1 MNKRLVTLCTMIALG
16 LMLVGGVSAAGSSTM
31 LMATLT
37 GANELDDQGNRNK
50 GDLDGT
56 GTAMVTLYADR
67 GEIAFE
73 LKVSN
78 ITLPAAAAH
87 IHRGTADVNGD
98 VVVPFTAP
106 DANGVARGT
115 ATADAALIRE
125 IAANPAG
132 FYVNVH
138 NKDYPAGA
146 VRGQLAAQG
155 LPSTGASDTRLLLLL
170 GGALVALVAGVGM
183 RRVMRA

>member
-1 MNKRLVTLCTMIALG
+1 MHKRFATLCTMIAMAL
-16 LMLVGGVSAAGSSTM
+16 LLVGGVSAAGSGTM

-37 GANELDDQGNRNK
+37 GEAQVGP
-50 GDLDGT
+50 GDEDGA
-56 GTAMVTLYADR
+56 GMAMVTLRADQ
-67 GEIAFE
+67 GEIDFE
-73 LKVSN
+73 LNVSN

-87 IHRGTADVNGD
+87 IHRGAAGVNGP

-115 ATADAALIRE
+115 VTADAALIRE

-138 NKDYPAGA
+138 NADYPDGA
-146 VRGQLAAQG
+146 VRGQLVVQA
-155 LPSTGASDTRLLLLL
+155 LPNTGAGDTMPLLLL
-170 GGALVALVAGVGM
+170 GGALAALLAGVGM
-183 RRVMRA
+183 RRSVRA